1 MSYSKSR
8 FGLVLLISLSWA
20 LAGATVLSAQ
30 SPESKWIL
38 LDTARTST
46 MQKELQDA
54 ADRGYRLVSGQG
66 SWPLTAILE
75 KAEGNV
81 EPIEYLLLAT
91 SRTRTMQKEMNQA
104 AVKGYRF
111 ASVLGVGHEVVIA
124 MQREKGKTTRTH
136 EQKLL
141 ATIRIRTLKKEL
153 FAALGEGFRFVGQ
166 TVFEHSFTVENVA
179 ILERPVEGNAIKT
192 AGDTR
197 SSGERD

>member
-1 MSYSKSR
+1 M
-8 FGLVLLISLSWA
+8 
-20 LAGATVLSAQ
+20 
-30 SPESKWIL
+30 L

-81 EPIEYLLLAT
+81 KPIDYLLLAT
-91 SRTRTMQKEMNQA
+91 KRTKTMQKEMNQA
-104 AVKGYRF
+104 AAKGYRF
-111 ASVLGVGHEVVIA
+111 ASVLGVGHEVIIA
-124 MQREKGKTTRTH
+124 MQRERGKTTQTH

-153 FAALGEGFRFVGQ
+153 FAAFDQGFRFVGQ

-179 ILERPVEGNAIKT
+179 ILERPVEGNTTKT
-192 AGDTR
+192 ALDTGA
-197 SSGERD
+197 SDEHN